1 MSTRMSFFTPRRRG
15 LLALAALGA
24 VAIASSQGCSFTTN
38 TTAVQC
44 TSEAECQGLGP
55 AFAGTTCDPV
65 SKTCVKVNEEQD
77 LCKTNQECIDKVGG
91 IPSICRKS
99 DRKCVVLTSPECPS
113 VMAQPGQLLN
123 NDAIVIGSINPAGA
137 TELGDPMEKAVEFA
151 QIEFSKQ
158 VRGLPAVEA
167 GKTDPRPLVIVS
179 CREFGTD
186 GYDSMVRAAVHLA
199 KNVQVP
205 LVIGPVDAA
214 NCALTAGEVLN
225 PARVL
230 SIFPIGQSPFLTSL
244 PNPIAPTPLN
254 WSLGYSDAN
263 ITNAAAEFVKLK
275 LEPDVKA
282 KNGGNPL
289 KIAVL
294 VEDNFQGQTS
304 AELLE
309 KKLVFNGKSASDNL
323 TDGNYIR
330 LSIGDQLDP
339 VKNPVPEATVAKAL
353 TALFQFK
360 PDIVFHDYAPKAI
373 PTTFVPM
380 LVQWPQALPRAYH
393 MDLIGTFKAFTTVN
407 IMVDTFGYHG
417 RVFSFTTKVDRQPA
431 GRHGQFKTRF
441 VQQYPQFASL
451 PAVEDALIHFWY
463 DATYMAAYTLA
474 ANGSKPLTGDNLA
487 ATLPQMLPPGGGK
500 IETGPGDIS
509 KAFQLL
515 QSGQGIDL
523 DGLSG
528 DMNVDPRTGFTNYDI
543 EINCPEKKD
552 GHTVRFQPSGFY
564 TLNGVG
570 QLPAGGNLSCEP
582 AIP

>member
-1 MSTRMSFFTPRRRG
+1 MSTRMSFFTSRRRG
-15 LLALAALGA
+15 LFALAALGA
-24 VAIASSQGCSFTTN
+24 AVVAWSEGCSVTTN

-91 IPSICRKS
+91 LPSICRKR

-158 VRGLPAVEA
+158 VRGLPAVEP
-167 GKTDPRPLVIVS
+167 GKTEPRPLVIVS

-225 PARVL
+225 PARIL

-244 PNPIAPTPLN
+244 PNPIAPTPIN

-282 KNGGNPL
+282 KNGGKPL

-309 KKLVFNGKSASDNL
+309 KKLLFNGKSAADNL

-339 VKNPVPEATVAKAL
+339 VKNPIPEETVGKAL
-353 TALFQFK
+353 TALYAFK

-373 PTTFVPM
+373 PTTFIPL
-380 LVQWPQALPRAYH
+380 LVQWPQDLPRAYH
-393 MDLIGTFKAFTTVN
+393 FDLIGTFKAFTPVN
-407 IMVDTFGYHG
+407 NIVDALAYQG
-417 RVFSFTTKVDRQPA
+417 RVFSFTTQVDRSA
-431 GRHGQFKTRF
+431 ARYGAFKSRF
-441 VQQYPQFASL
+441 LQQYPQFATL
-451 PAVEDALIHFWY
+451 PAVEDPLIHFWY
-463 DATYMAAYTLA
+463 DATYMAAYTIV

-487 ATLPQMLPPGGGK
+487 TTLPQMLPPGGGK
-500 IETGPGDIS
+500 IETGPGDIT
-509 KAFQLL
+509 KAFGLL

-528 DMNVDPRTGFTNYDI
+528 DMNLDPRTGFTNYDI
-543 EINCPEKKD
+543 GIVCPEIRD
-552 GHTVRFQPSGFY
+552 GHTFRFKDSGFS

-570 QLPAGGNLSCEP
+570 QQKGTFACEP
-582 AIP
+582 PVP